1 MSIHEHQSPGAGGN
15 SGNPQRGH
23 AAISDPVCGMN
34 VDPATSKH
42 RAEHDGK
49 SYHFCSARCH
59 DQFIADPAH
68 SLAAKPE
75 TGPATV
81 PAGPLFTY
89 TKNPQNRQDNPIPSP
104 LSAMA
109 ADTRRE

>member
-59 DQFIADPAH
+59 DKFIADPAPY
-68 SLAAKPE
+68 LAAKHE
-75 TGPATV
+75 TGTATV
-81 PAGPLFTY
+81 PAGTLFICPMH
-89 TKNPQNRQDNPIPSP
+89 PQ
-104 LSAMA
+104 LGA
-109 ADTRRE
+109 ASVREKECNSDS